1 MHNRETMIFL
11 FLLLLIDLAAAGN
24 PVIEVPQE
32 HYYVTWESLLELLRT
47 SQDIWLKKRSG
58 PASGNADCFRWKKT
72 YLNNSDY
79 YFQKWY
85 RHGSAT
91 RGLHERAKLINT
103 STNPEMI
110 ILNNRN
116 IDNRKGKRYILHYW
130 DKNEHCALFRLPVAG
145 REDPKWEQYVW
156 RDRVQDSPICD
167 NAFAKVEFSSYWVFK
182 TECL

>member
-116 IDNRKGKRYILHYW
+116 I
-130 DKNEHCALFRLPVAG
+130 VAG